1 MYLLLFI
8 IIILLFLILKENKEY
23 FTIGGYNR
31 CGILT
36 EKWQSDDSMF
46 AQEPSSISSDT
57 YSIAGAT
64 SCNGRFDNRDS
75 REAIDSTRT
84 PPITTSNDCENFY
97 YINEKGQNIQCVED
111 QERKDNSESYYNLYE
126 NKFNYCKDGEIIDTE
141 DKRFCNNSD
150 GYPSICSYFPY
161 YTYYTGIKKT
171 LQSDETYLTPYN
183 NESSGCDSKTLDNY
197 DDCPYYY
204 EYNETMKDFY
214 KCKSN
219 SANTKCVTDFDVK
232 CKDQFLHEL
241 QTSYTQS
248 INPPTNMYYIDKFI
262 NFCASSL
269 KSLSETSTFLTAS
282 YVINNIDQLKLARQ
296 LYIDGPVNTESSD
309 IHRINNIVLVEEYE
323 DLIEEKLQAEADD
336 GQDYRYEEGR
346 YAPSIDSQESIELYV
361 PEVRRGSDDLGS
373 LWNDELTSTATID
386 APDNNYNDYIEEMQ
400 EKFYD
405 SNSLY
410 ARYLHNI
417 DSILMSEDTNIEYI
431 QDLYDYF
438 KMTGGI
444 PIRPPRDPSFDYTGD
459 DAEFVRRQNDP
470 NYDGG

>member
-46 AQEPSSISSDT
+46 AQEPSSLSSDT

-204 EYNETMKDFY
+204 EYNET
-214 KCKSN
+214 
-219 SANTKCVTDFDVK
+219 
-232 CKDQFLHEL
+232 
-241 QTSYTQS
+241 
-248 INPPTNMYYIDKFI
+248 IN
-262 NFCASSL
+262 
-269 KSLSETSTFLTAS
+269 
-282 YVINNIDQLKLARQ
+282 
-296 LYIDGPVNTESSD
+296 
-309 IHRINNIVLVEEYE
+309 
-323 DLIEEKLQAEADD
+323 
-336 GQDYRYEEGR
+336 
-346 YAPSIDSQESIELYV
+346 
-361 PEVRRGSDDLGS
+361 
-373 LWNDELTSTATID
+373 
-386 APDNNYNDYIEEMQ
+386 
-400 EKFYD
+400 
-405 SNSLY
+405 
-410 ARYLHNI
+410 
-417 DSILMSEDTNIEYI
+417 
-431 QDLYDYF
+431 
-438 KMTGGI
+438 
-444 PIRPPRDPSFDYTGD
+444 
-459 DAEFVRRQNDP
+459 
-470 NYDGG
+470 